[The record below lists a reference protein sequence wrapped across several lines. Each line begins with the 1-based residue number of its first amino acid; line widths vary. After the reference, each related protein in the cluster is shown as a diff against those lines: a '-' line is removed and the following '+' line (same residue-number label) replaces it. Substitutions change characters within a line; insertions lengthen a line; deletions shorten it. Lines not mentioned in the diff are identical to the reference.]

1 MSQTKAQLIDTLV
14 ASLLPASDSSVD
26 IGSNAVRFANIYG
39 DTLYG
44 DGSNLTGITSTTINN
59 NAVNRLITG
68 SGSAN
73 TLNGNSDLLWNGS
86 RLDIDTGGTEDALR
100 IGNSAGTDT
109 FIRLGSIGTT
119 PDTHAVIKYDK
130 DDNYLSLLVSGE
142 SHGNG
147 GMLIAN
153 GGAVSLS
160 AGTSPLAK
168 LHVKDDVYVKGSSG
182 DGSTG
187 IQIRSGSSAISGQH
201 EVRTGGGLGNMLIV
215 NAAGATGLLQV
226 QTNGT
231 EKLRIDSDGR
241 VLIGTTTA
249 AAILTLDNTGQTTQ
263 SLIQCE
269 DTGGTGAHAHIV
281 LKNTTGT
288 VGTIN
293 TVSDNLEFR
302 VDDATVFSNIS
313 GTENARIT
321 SNGILRIGC
330 TAQPSTTVSG
340 AQFDAG
346 GKALRVSVGE
356 GTSGTIAAGISLIGG
371 GSNTNIAA
379 SASYGASLNLIN
391 SNNTDGNSNA
401 VLFMNSN
408 NLATSSVVGETTSHS
423 SRNGE
428 LAFLTSSAAA
438 PAERVR
444 INSSGL
450 VIVKTNGI
458 NLENATATNSRTYS
472 ITNAAGTT
480 GWSFGNGVIAS
491 AHQFVIYDNSAGA
504 ARMIIN
510 SSGHVLPGSDNAQ
523 DLGSSSKRWQNVYTT
538 DLKLSNEG
546 SQNDVDSTWGNYT
559 IQEGH
564 EDLFLINH
572 RTGKKFKFNLTE
584 VA

>member
-391 SNNTDGNSNA
+391 TNNTDGNSNA